1 MATQVLD
8 LVRNALGEVGAYS
21 PGEPDDAD
29 DSNFVFQRLN
39 FMLEQWSNANL
50 MVNYITEI
58 VWPLVSNEA
67 HYTIGQGGTIGGS
80 ATGSISLTTLTITAI
95 GSGNIS
101 LGQFITGSGITAGTQ
116 IIKFLTGAG
125 GLGTYQV
132 NISQTAASTA
142 LATFYQ
148 RPLRINSAFVRV
160 SQLDYPVVPINVEQY
175 EQIGL
180 KTLQASWPRVL
191 YYQPTSPVGNIL
203 VWPVPSSGE
212 MHVFAESILGQFYSL
227 SDTVTLPQGYSLAI
241 IHCLA
246 KEILNTYGKNDPQIV
261 ASVKEN
267 AATAM
272 GWVKRTN
279 SNPPIQQ
286 NLPSALVP
294 YGNGFGV
301 TRASWI
307 YDGGFAPN

>member
-1 MATQVLD
+1 MATLVLD

-29 DSNFVFQRLN
+29 DSNFAFQRLN

-58 VWPLVSNEA
+58 IWTLTANEA

-80 ATGSISLTTLTITAI
+80 ATGSISLTTLTVSAI
-95 GSGNIS
+95 SSGNIS
-101 LGQFITGSGITAGTQ
+101 LGQFVTGTGVTAGTQ
-116 IIKFLTGAG
+116 IVKFLTGAG
-125 GLGTYQV
+125 GTGTYQV
-132 NISQTAASTA
+132 NISQTASSTT
-142 LATFYQ
+142 LTTYYQ

-160 SQLDYPVVPINVEQY
+160 SQLDYPVVPINVESY
-175 EQIGL
+175 ELIGL
-180 KTLQASWPRVL
+180 KTLQASWPRAL

-203 VWPVPSSGE
+203 LWPVPSSGE
-212 MHVFAESILGQFYSL
+212 MHVFAESILGQFNSL

-246 KEILNTYGKNDPQIV
+246 EEILATYGKNDPQIINRV
-261 ASVKEN
+261 EKN
-267 AATAM
+267 AAKSM
-272 GWVKRTN
+272 GWIKRTN

-286 NLPSALVP
+286 QIPAALAP
-294 YGNGFGV
+294 IGNSFGV
-301 TRASWI
+301 TRSDWI
-307 YDGGFAPN
+307 YSGGFLK